1 MNPNKPLEARVGHSL
16 LMVRLI
22 GVAKL
27 FKAAVL
33 LVVGF
38 FILHVIRVNGNAHDI
53 LQDFVNAVRLDPHNE
68 YIHGLLE
75 KALGVQEGTLRWI
88 SAGTLIY
95 SGLYLVEGMGLL
107 FDKGWAE
114 WMTVVTTAG
123 FIPFELY
130 EVSKHA
136 TPGKLLI
143 VILNFAILVYIAM
156 RLRWRHLR
164 KVQMRRGLPV
174 TSEPANAQGV

>member
-1 MNPNKPLEARVGHSL
+1 MDPNKPLEERVGHSL
-16 LMVRLI
+16 LVVRLI

-27 FKAAVL
+27 FKVAVL

-38 FILHVIRVNGNAHDI
+38 FILHVLQVHGNAHDI
-53 LQDFVNAVRLDPHNE
+53 LHDFVNAVRLDPNNH

-75 KALGVQEGTLRWI
+75 KAMGIKDGTLRLI

-95 SGLYLVEGMGLL
+95 AGLYTVEGIGLC

-130 EVSKHA
+130 EVSRDP

-143 VILNFAILVYIAM
+143 VVLNFVILVYIAM

-164 KVQMRRGLPV
+164 KVQLQQRALLPV
-174 TSEPANAQGV
+174 VTEPAKV